1 MQTILG
7 PFHPE
12 LENAFVDEIL
22 RHKKADLLRPLLVLT
37 PSDLLRRRLKILL
50 SRERRLSLLNVQLLT
65 FYQLSLRLQ
74 AESNGAPLELRGELF
89 LEEALRQ
96 IIRTRQPGA
105 EPFAGIEDRAGGC
118 AALWQTLRDLRDGL
132 VDPAVALE
140 ALGEGHFSQRASERT
155 SQLLTL
161 LQTFQRFCR
170 QQKITDQSDLTRT
183 ATEQVPSSRFL
194 RQFSR
199 VFYYGFYD
207 LTQIQL
213 DFFLAVARH
222 YPTTLFF
229 PLLTAQPSHDAWSF
243 AERFYERYVQGLNT
257 ESVQKRE

>member
-7 PFHPE
+7 LFHPD
-12 LENAFVDEIL
+12 LKDALVDEVL
-22 RHKKADLLRPLLVLT
+22 KHKRADLLSPLLILL

-50 SRERRLSLLNVQLLT
+50 TRERRLALLNVQLLT

-74 AESNGAPLELRGELF
+74 AESAAHPELRGDLF

-105 EPFAGIEDRAGGC
+105 EPFAGIEERAGGC

-155 SQLLTL
+155 SQILVLLR
-161 LQTFQRFCR
+161 TFQQFCH
-170 QQKITDQSDLTRT
+170 QQKITDQIRLEPLRHRASTCIRLLETVQADFLLRLLRFD
-183 ATEQVPSSRFL
+183 ADSVRFFL
-194 RQFSR
+194 RRRAATIRLPS
-199 VFYYGFYD
+199 
-207 LTQIQL
+207 
-213 DFFLAVARH
+213 FFL
-222 YPTTLFF
+222 F
-229 PLLTAQPSHDAWSF
+229 WSPN
-243 AERFYERYVQGLNT
+243 R
-257 ESVQKRE
+257 S